1 MENLTQLQ
9 KQLCTR
15 LQQGLPVCER
25 PFDNIADE
33 LGENVENLLEQIR
46 QLKNEGFIRRFRPII
61 NHRALGKSGTLV
73 TAHVPEER
81 LQEVG
86 ERINALSGVSHN
98 YLREHFYNLWFTLQA
113 QSDSEIEHILKD
125 LHECFSIE
133 FHHLPVVRTFKL
145 NVRFDITDNKKDTQN
160 KAVSK
165 PKDET
170 VVLNEDEKNILS
182 KLQNELEITET
193 PFSFLSSENFPI
205 EDVLKIIRRLIER
218 GVIRRIA
225 AVIDYR
231 QVGFTA
237 NALFACEVPQ
247 EKIIEAGE
255 KLAASELVSHCYER
269 KTFEGWPYNLFAMMH
284 SKSME
289 EIQKQVRDFIES
301 EKIKSHALLPTIT
314 ELKKEPVQHK
324 FQ

>member
-1 MENLTQLQ
+1 MQDLTQLQ

-25 PFDNIADE
+25 PFDKIADY
-33 LGENVENLLEQIR
+33 LGENVEYVLEQIS
-46 QLKNEGFIRRFRPII
+46 QLKSEGIIRRFRAII
-61 NHRALGKSGTLV
+61 NHRALGKSGTLF
-73 TAHVPEER
+73 TAHVPEEK
-81 LQEVG
+81 LHEVT
-86 ERINALSGVSHN
+86 ESINSLPGVSHN

-113 QSDSEIEHILKD
+113 QSNTEIEKILTE
-125 LHECFSIE
+125 LRELFAIE
-133 FHHLPVVRTFKL
+133 FHSLPVVRTFKL

-170 VVLNEDEKNILS
+170 VLLNEDEKNILS

-193 PFSFLSSENFPI
+193 PFSFLCDEKLTI
-205 EDVLKIIRRLIER
+205 EDVLRIIRTLIEK

-231 QVGFTA
+231 QVGFKA
-237 NALFACEVPQ
+237 NALFACKVPQ

-255 KLAASELVSHCYER
+255 KLAGSELVSHCYER

-289 EIQKQVRDFIES
+289 EIQKQVKNFIETQ
-301 EKIKSHALLPTIT
+301 KIKSYALLPTVT
-314 ELKKEPVQHK
+314 ELKKEPVRHK
-324 FQ
+324 FP